1 MVKKSLYIR
10 VYIHMGNEYSGKA
23 LVFTSGA
30 LNDNTKINGFS
41 IFHVMILCVCMY
53 SATWFHCL
61 FLSLSMATDSLSYIF
76 FLVVYQSKQT
86 IAEPHK
92 KLHTDII
99 KNLH

>member
-1 MVKKSLYIR
+1 MVKKALYIR

-53 SATWFHCL
+53 STTWFHCL
-61 FLSLSMATDSLSYIF
+61 FLSFSMATDSLSYF
-76 FLVVYQSKQT
+76 FSRCLPKQ
-86 IAEPHK
+86 A
-92 KLHTDII
+92 D
-99 KNLH
+99 NC